1 MRSLHVCRAVLGLQK
16 SEVGVLLLWISET
29 AWSSLRKRMQCAS
42 VPVCCF
48 AVAVVLLVAVRRHR
62 TLLHHKAAWS
72 IHKGL
77 KSAGGFIG
85 PNYINFSFNHIQPY
99 QKHSKTIAAIA
110 WLKTSSEISLGILAG
125 SSRRQGRRRPVGAV
139 VVDSIAFSFR
149 HAAGRHGANI
159 CQLIRLLL
167 VASDTVWWRMVYC
180 IVLVLFHNYVLMFS
194 IFCLY
199 LNSRLKLTDI
209 VMILFNRIET
219 TSI

>member
-1 MRSLHVCRAVLGLQK
+1 MSLVNSLFYSFDLFSTLFCSADSGSDAVPPRLSGCAWAAEIRSWCSAPLDFRNSLIFPSKKNAVC
-16 SEVGVLLLWISET
+16 
-29 AWSSLRKRMQCAS
+29 QCAS

-110 WLKTSSEISLGILAG
+110 
-125 SSRRQGRRRPVGAV
+125 
-139 VVDSIAFSFR
+139 
-149 HAAGRHGANI
+149 
-159 CQLIRLLL
+159 
-167 VASDTVWWRMVYC
+167 
-180 IVLVLFHNYVLMFS
+180 
-194 IFCLY
+194 
-199 LNSRLKLTDI
+199 
-209 VMILFNRIET
+209 
-219 TSI
+219 